1 MQLVRRSK
9 WKNYSEKNM
18 ISQFKESNLSWQKAL
33 RIRSFRLQL
42 LITTIGLCAV
52 LIFIPQFFLFIQSR
66 NGIVINDEL
75 LNILT
80 PQNFSTAIF
89 VLIYSTIVVAV
100 FSFYKFPVMLLRVL
114 QCYLLLT
121 FLRIISIWLVP
132 LNAPSGYIDLVD
144 PFIGRFAYAGNYIDK
159 DLFFSGH
166 VSILF
171 LIFLFE
177 ERRWLKI
184 IFMLS
189 TFLVAAFLLK
199 QHVHY
204 SIDILAAPL
213 FALSCY
219 RLWKI
224 ADRNSF
230 FRI

>member
-1 MQLVRRSK
+1 M
-9 WKNYSEKNM
+9 
-18 ISQFKESNLSWQKAL
+18 KAL
-33 RIRSFRLQL
+33 RSNAFKIYIDLGLSAKRCITQLWKLIAITWGFLLSQEKILTEFR
-42 LITTIGLCAV
+42 GWV
-52 LIFIPQFFLFIQSR
+52 
-66 NGIVINDEL
+66 
-75 LNILT
+75 NILT